1 MKNILLLTTCVM
13 ATFVL
18 LKFIEYRV
26 TKDTRPFKTVIK
38 ESMIVG
44 ASVFIAYNIFEQIT
58 PMFNLD
64 NTYIPPAVFTED
76 PDF

>member
-1 MKNILLLTTCVM
+1 M
-13 ATFVL
+13 AAFVL

-64 NTYIPPAVFTED
+64 NKYIPPAVFTED
-76 PDF
+76 PEF

>member
-1 MKNILLLTTCVM
+1 MKNILLVTTCVM
-13 ATFVL
+13 SIFVL

-76 PDF
+76 PEF

>member
-38 ESMIVG
+38 ESIIVG

-76 PDF
+76 PEF